1 MIVLSRDD
9 RAVSESFSG
18 LTVTCRSPAGPTAS
32 IVAVIGLLALLLLL
46 LPIAE
51 LIVIIKIGSTIGAL
65 ETIALLILVS
75 LVGAW
80 LVKREGLSLL
90 ARMQRD
96 LNAGRV
102 PTDGLI
108 DGVLLLAA
116 GALLLAP
123 GFITDV
129 FGILLLVPPVR
140 FVLRRFLLS
149 RYRTRAELYGDGTRV
164 RSGRFGRIITVVDIE
179 GEPKNEPTRP
189 GEDPPRLG
197 P

>member
-1 MIVLSRDD
+1 M
-9 RAVSESFSG
+9 
-18 LTVTCRSPAGPTAS
+18 
-32 IVAVIGLLALLLLL
+32 IGLFALLFLL

-51 LIVIIKIGSTIGAL
+51 LIVIIKIGSIIGAL
-65 ETIALLILVS
+65 DTIALLILVS

-96 LNAGRV
+96 LNDGRV
-102 PTDGLI
+102 PTDGVI

-129 FGILLLVPPVR
+129 FGILLLLPPVR
-140 FVLRRFLLS
+140 FVLRRFLVN
-149 RYRTRAELYGDGTRV
+149 RYRTRAELYRDGTRV

-179 GEPKNEPTRP
+179 GQPKNEPARP
-189 GEDPPRLG
+189 GEEPPRLG